1 VREGLSEI
9 MPDFSNLRQRRPPET
24 ASSSSSRSSQPPRD
38 RSDHTHNSSIFGGW
52 WKQQAIFSL
61 VAVAVWFVWSGTSVS
76 DLCLD
81 LLVAQV
87 PRQADVEL
95 QVQAL
100 RQQPHAYYDAY
111 WTPLVQEIGNDL
123 VQTLVRTCR
132 TSSNKLHKNHKD
144 ALCRHLGPG
153 MPDWHFSLVRD
164 DDTVNAYCFPA
175 GDIRLTTAL
184 VEELSPTRGE
194 VAALLGH
201 EMGHVLHRHAT
212 KRLLARQ
219 VGTTVQ
225 QAFFYEDDDDYEES
239 FGEAIGELLLPLV
252 TWLGQ
257 QRFSRRDEYQADA
270 ASWEL
275 LAASYDYQPLSL
287 VRLLENLEHWEGV
300 VQGRAQQQGLDGGL
314 LESWGRTHPATPD
327 RIASLQDRWQSLPDS
342 HRRIYNRRLYD

>member
-1 VREGLSEI
+1 VL
-9 MPDFSNLRQRRPPET
+9 
-24 ASSSSSRSSQPPRD
+24 
-38 RSDHTHNSSIFGGW
+38 
-52 WKQQAIFSL
+52 FSL
-61 VAVAVWFVWSGTSVS
+61 VAAAFWLVWSGTSVS

-87 PRQADVEL
+87 PRQADVDL
-95 QVQAL
+95 QMEAL
-100 RQQPHAYYDAY
+100 AHQPPPYYDAY

-123 VQTLVRTCR
+123 VKTLARTCR
-132 TSSNKLHKNHKD
+132 TTSSPQNKKQKD
-144 ALCRHLGPG
+144 ALCRHLVVAAAGTTKPT
-153 MPDWHFSLVRD
+153 MPNWQFNLVRD

-184 VEELSPTRGE
+184 VDELSPTRGE
-194 VAALLGH
+194 LAALLGH

-219 VGTTVQ
+219 VATTVQ
-225 QAFFYEDDDDYEES
+225 QAIFYEDEDDYEES
-239 FGEAIGELLLPLV
+239 FGEAMGELLLPLV

-275 LAASYDYQPLSL
+275 LAASYDYQPRSL
-287 VRLLENLEHWEGV
+287 VHLLENLEHWEGLA
-300 VQGRAQQQGLDGGL
+300 QGNAQQQGLDGGL

-327 RIASLQDRWQSLPDS
+327 RIASLQDRWQALPDS
-342 HRRIYNRRLYD
+342 YRRIFQQRVYA